1 MSFSKKI
8 NDMLVHTKHQKN
20 YAKVSAYFYKH
31 EIMASPLREKILHVA
46 TDLFQTRGINSTG
59 VDTIVAVAGTTKMTL
74 YKYFRSKEDLIL
86 EVLQQGHQEF
96 QSWLQDNLNKNSKQP
111 AEKLQ
116 KLFDF
121 VEEWITSPEFR
132 GMAFIKASAEFPNE
146 ESPVHKLSADHSK
159 EFRTY
164 IAKLAEEAG
173 VLDTEGLALQLSLLI
188 EGAMQ
193 AEQMKR
199 GSGAVKYAK
208 KAAKILIDSAPK
220 R

>member
-1 MSFSKKI
+1 MLELNFRHQEI
-8 NDMLVHTKHQKN
+8 DM
-20 YAKVSAYFYKH
+20 
-31 EIMASPLREKILHVA
+31 SPLREKILHVA

-74 YKYFRSKEDLIL
+74 YKYFKSKEDLIL
-86 EVLQQGHQEF
+86 EVLQKGHQDF
-96 QSWLQDNLNKNSKQP
+96 QTWLNDNLNRSSKQP
-111 AEKLQ
+111 AEKIQ

-121 VEEWITSPEFR
+121 IEQWVTSPDFR

-146 ESPVHKLSADHSK
+146 ESAIHKLSADHAK
-159 EFRTY
+159 EFRSY
-164 IAKLAEEAG
+164 IAGLATEAG
-173 VLDTEGLALQLSLLI
+173 IADADGLALQLSLLI

-208 KAAKILIDSAPK
+208 KAAKILIDTAPK
-220 R
+220 KRA

>member
-1 MSFSKKI
+1 MLELNFRHQEI
-8 NDMLVHTKHQKN
+8 DM
-20 YAKVSAYFYKH
+20 
-31 EIMASPLREKILHVA
+31 SPLREKILHVA

-74 YKYFRSKEDLIL
+74 YKYFKSKEDLIL
-86 EVLQQGHQEF
+86 EVLQKGHQDF
-96 QSWLQDNLNKNSKQP
+96 QAWLNDNLNRSSKQP
-111 AEKLQ
+111 AEKIQ

-121 VEEWITSPEFR
+121 IEQWVTSPDFR

-146 ESPVHKLSADHSK
+146 ESAIHKLSADHAK
-159 EFRTY
+159 EFRSY
-164 IAKLAEEAG
+164 IAGLATEAG
-173 VLDTEGLALQLSLLI
+173 IADADGLALQLSLLI

-208 KAAKILIDSAPK
+208 KAAKILIDTAPK
-220 R
+220 KRA